1 MTPKVV
7 RDLEYPGFKGK
18 VNLFCKTEGE
28 EFGERGRALQLRGKA
43 EREGMVEDF
52 LVCKGILPNTHKM
65 LGEGMCYKNLK
76 GWSFTPR
83 LTCKCQLTW
92 QIEVATRQTQ
102 EGDHKSVRPGN

>member
-52 LVCKGILPNTHKM
+52 LVCKGIDQKV
-65 LGEGMCYKNLK
+65 GEGENLPA
-76 GWSFTPR
+76 SFPAIR
-83 LTCKCQLTW
+83 GSSGAGQQL
-92 QIEVATRQTQ
+92 
-102 EGDHKSVRPGN
+102 P